1 MSYKKEFEK
10 GLNKL
15 WKYRRDNFLAIVGGK
30 HRRKMSR
37 KDREREIKSLSN
49 QAVETMIRN
58 KKTRKEFNQTTE
70 EIKRLQIP
78 KGNLQKRFNK
88 FFQRAIK
95 KIHNRKFIYI
105 FWGKEKKCLYVG
117 ESKVG
122 IGRLRGYRRS
132 IIFKEA
138 KRAEIRV
145 PVSKGLAKLEC
156 MAIHI
161 WKPKYNEIK
170 GPGAK
175 YARKCPICKN
185 TRRIRKELRSVF
197 AIKR

>member
-1 MSYKKEFEK
+1 MSYEKEFEK
-10 GLNKL
+10 RLNKL
-15 WKYRRDNFLAIVGGK
+15 WNYRKDNLLAILGGK
-30 HRRKMSR
+30 DKRRMSR
-37 KDREREIKSLSN
+37 KEREKEIKNLSDL
-49 QAVETMIRN
+49 AVETMIRN
-58 KKTRKEFNQTTE
+58 KKIKEEFNQTTGK
-70 EIKRLQIP
+70 IKRLKIP

-117 ESKVG
+117 ESTRG
-122 IGRLRGYRRS
+122 IRRLRGYRRS

-138 KRAEIRV
+138 KRVEIRV
-145 PVSKGLAKLEC
+145 PVTKGLAKLEC

-170 GPGAK
+170 GPGTK

-185 TRRIRKELRSVF
+185 TRRIKKELRSVF
-197 AIKR
+197 AIKK